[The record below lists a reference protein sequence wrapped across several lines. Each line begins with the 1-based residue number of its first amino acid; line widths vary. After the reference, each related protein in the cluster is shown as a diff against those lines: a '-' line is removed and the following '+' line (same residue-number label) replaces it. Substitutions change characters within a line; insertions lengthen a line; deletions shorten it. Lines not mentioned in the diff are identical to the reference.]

1 MACRSVSLSE
11 DEDCR
16 WEHPNVAA
24 PPLEEPQLR
33 CLRDSPQQG
42 RSASSS
48 ISGSSKQWRL
58 RREATPAIAEV
69 DENRNQDNAP
79 PRQRRNYGLGELHV
93 AWSKPPVVPTGR
105 GHKNQMD
112 RPAASSSSAVAA
124 PGKRSHGNMRG
135 AAVAAPQWRRLV
147 KHEPSSVCLQTALDD
162 QGPDTSLRSFNP
174 QTDQKN
180 TINLT
185 VAQFVVFQSVDPDE
199 FRALLW
205 NNTAALLVVLYGPHS
220 DPALIADVINSV
232 VLACGSWRCK
242 TLGVYGKVLYRP
254 CRISSVH
261 LQDCV
266 TMTDDACLLQTMRV
280 VLEGNSFNPSTAV
293 AAGVMF
299 PAFACEKSW
308 LPYSPA
314 LLQKIKTTLHKRQ
327 VRILFGV
334 FTSCTEQVSDI
345 GRSCGAIGG
354 RPFCQMFLYNRSVKH
369 CCSILAERFSID
381 TYNGGNYVTHPAYII
396 VLGPCS
402 KQTHAPVADAP
413 VLPPWLDEVEHWSNL
428 VHNLSRIPSW
438 DADADPCEE
447 AERLRSGGN
456 QLLDLGNVKQKPTYM
471 GKWVANVHQ
480 VMLYFG
486 TSRSGKVSRKNH
498 QHKQKL
504 DHQATAEWS
513 WYQKAQWWNH
523 ASYERAT
530 PGQWY
535 NNPQ

>member
-1 MACRSVSLSE
+1 MACQSVSLSE
-11 DEDCR
+11 DEDCI
-16 WEHPNVAA
+16 WEPPHVAA
-24 PPLEEPQLR
+24 PPLEKPQLR
-33 CLRDSPQQG
+33 RLRDSPQQG

-48 ISGSSKQWRL
+48 ISVSSKQWRL

-79 PRQRRNYGLGELHV
+79 PRQRRNYGLGELHA
-93 AWSKPPVVPTGR
+93 AWLKPPVVPTGR

-124 PGKRSHGNMRG
+124 PWKRSHGTMRG

-232 VLACGSWRCK
+232 VLACNSWRCK

-280 VLEGNSFNPSTAV
+280 VLEGNSYNPSTAV

-413 VLPPWLDEVEHWSNL
+413 VLPPWLGEVKHWSNL
-428 VHNLSRIPSW
+428 VCNLGRIPSW
-438 DADADPCEE
+438 DADPCEE

-471 GKWVANVHQ
+471 GKWVTNVHQ

-486 TSRSGKVSRKNH
+486 TSRSGKESRKNH
-498 QHKQKL
+498 QNKKKL
-504 DHQATAEWS
+504 DHRATAEWS
-513 WYQKAQWWNH
+513 WYQKEQWWNH

>member
-1 MACRSVSLSE
+1 MACVSVSLSD
-11 DEDCR
+11 DEDCL
-16 WEHPNVAA
+16 PT
-24 PPLEEPQLR
+24 PLEGPQLR
-33 CLRDSPQQG
+33 RLSDPPQQR

-48 ISGSSKQWRL
+48 ISVSSKRWRR
-58 RREATPAIAEV
+58 RREATPEIDSADARVAEV
-69 DENRNQDNAP
+69 DKNRNQDNAP
-79 PRQRRNYGLGELHV
+79 PLKRRNYGEGLLHE
-93 AWSKPPVVPTGR
+93 ASLKKQVVPTGR
-105 GHKNQMD
+105 GNKNQMD

-124 PGKRSHGNMRG
+124 PGKRSHGMRG

-147 KHEPSSVCLQTALDD
+147 KQEPGPVCLQTALGD

-174 QTDQKN
+174 KTDQKN

-185 VAQFVVFQSVDPDE
+185 VAQFVVFQSVDPAE
-199 FRALLW
+199 FRTLLW
-205 NNTAALLVVLYGPHS
+205 NNPAALLVVLFGPLS
-220 DPALIADVINSV
+220 EPAHIADVIDRV
-232 VLACGSWRCK
+232 VQACDLWSCK
-242 TLGVYGKVLYRP
+242 TLGVYGKVLYRH
-254 CRISSVH
+254 CRICNVGFLDRVSMAGEAGV
-261 LQDCV
+261 
-266 TMTDDACLLQTMRV
+266 LQTMRV
-280 VLEGNSFNPSTAV
+280 VLEANSFNPSTAV
-293 AAGVMF
+293 AVGVMF
-299 PAFACEKSW
+299 PELACAKSW
-308 LPYSPA
+308 LPYSPD
-314 LLQKIKTTLHKRQ
+314 LLQMIKTTLHNRQ

-354 RPFCQMFLYNRSVKH
+354 RPFCQMFLYNRSPKR
-369 CCSILAERFSID
+369 CSSILAERFDID

-413 VLPPWLDEVEHWSNL
+413 VLPPWLGEVKHWSNL

-456 QLLDLGNVKQKPTYM
+456 QLLDLGNVKQKPTNM
-471 GKWVANVHQ
+471 GKWIPNVHQ

-486 TSRSGKVSRKNH
+486 TSRSGKESRKNH
-498 QHKQKL
+498 QKKKTL
-504 DHQATAEWS
+504 DHRATAEWS
-513 WYQKAQWWNH
+513 WYQKEQWWNY

-535 NNPQ
+535 SNPQ